1 MRIKTLAG
9 CVIVLAH
16 AMAAA
21 AAPFSPPPLMM
32 PAGPWNVEFAD
43 RMCHLSRPYGSDR
56 ATHLIF
62 KPGMIGDE
70 MEIIVAKT
78 TTKTRDGTYGKAVL
92 SISGK
97 KVIDDAL
104 FSAYSTAEARLM
116 RIQLRDDE
124 FALSVVRGT
133 LSIDAAPE
141 SHHLFVISGIERA
154 LPILAQCIDQLRTI
168 YKVSK
173 TDLADIATKP
183 EGSLPRLFSTD
194 DYPSEALRNEES
206 GTVGALVWVETNGR
220 ISTCE
225 IIESSGS
232 SSLEQTTCDILK
244 RRSRFAPAKDAA
256 GKAVRA
262 PMFTRIRWSL
272 PS

>member
-1 MRIKTLAG
+1 
-9 CVIVLAH
+9 
-16 AMAAA
+16 
-21 AAPFSPPPLMM
+21 
-32 PAGPWNVEFAD
+32 
-43 RMCHLSRPYGSDR
+43 MCHLSRPYGSDR
-56 ATHLIF
+56 ATNLIF

-78 TTKTRDGTYGKAVL
+78 TAKIGDGTYGKAVV
-92 SISGK
+92 SISGN

-104 FSAYSTAEARLM
+104 FSAYSTARARLI

-124 FALSVVRGT
+124 FTLSAMRGT

-141 SHHLFVISGIERA
+141 SRHFFAIPGIERA
-154 LPILAQCIDQLRTI
+154 LPILAQCIDELRTI

-173 TDLADIATKP
+173 KDLAAIVTKP

-194 DYPSEALRNEES
+194 DYPSEALRNNES
-206 GTVGALVWVETNGR
+206 GTVGALVWVEITGR
-220 ISTCE
+220 ISTCA

-232 SSLEQTTCDILK
+232 TALEQTTCDILK

-262 PMFTRIRWSL
+262 PMFTRIRWLL